1 MGGLPIDQ
9 GVLSVIDEAG
19 KTFSKLGAEVT
30 LKDPPLE
37 GAMECFQTQRAVGLR
52 GLGNLLEKTIPNWRE
67 FAKDTATWNI
77 EKGFGLTIEDMIR
90 AEATR
95 TRIFEDMSEYFR
107 DFDALLLPAA
117 QVPPFDL
124 SQEWISEIEGIKLDT
139 YIDWMSV
146 CCMIT
151 VTGLPAISVPGGF
164 TEEGLPVGIQLVG
177 KPNGDLELLKI
188 ANAYEAMTKHYARTP
203 ELF

>member
-1 MGGLPIDQ
+1 
-9 GVLSVIDEAG
+9 
-19 KTFSKLGAEVT
+19 
-30 LKDPPLE
+30 
-37 GAMECFQTQRAVGLR
+37 
-52 GLGNLLEKTIPNWRE
+52 
-67 FAKDTATWNI
+67 
-77 EKGFGLTIEDMIR
+77 
-90 AEATR
+90 
-95 TRIFEDMSEYFR
+95 
-107 DFDALLLPAA
+107 
-117 QVPPFDL
+117 
-124 SQEWISEIEGIKLDT
+124 
-139 YIDWMSV
+139 MSV